1 MKIKNE
7 LVSIKI
13 GKKQYDF
20 NNLILDEY
28 LKRLVRSQL
37 DEKDSNLLSVE
48 TKARCCLIKFD
59 EEFKNLSPKS
69 ELQNTDFDI
78 GLLGSTIA
86 NQDISEQKISTE
98 YLYSSDYIW
107 DYNKKTG
114 NVKISD
120 YYGKKITAIGFN
132 SWWGR
137 GTVLVMAVLDV
148 SNYNIY
154 LQENQELSVTR
165 KDIITTDALFY
176 SNDKTKVPGPVHLAP
191 YGVPQIIYQ
200 PNIYENENS
209 WKSFNDTGYGILYSI
224 GLSSYSDYI
233 DREFVIGKDVQ
244 IKNNGTELE
253 IQGIENYL
261 SNDDLIFP
269 HNNIYPNSALY
280 PIKSNYKY
288 VIFKYK
294 VWQLV
299 HSGTYD
305 NTIETPTDTGYFY
318 YQAIPIDKFG
328 KSNIKIKYERG

>member
-1 MKIKNE
+1 MRIKNE

-20 NNLILDEY
+20 KNLILDEY
-28 LKRLVRSQL
+28 LKRLARSQL
-37 DEKDSNLLSVE
+37 DEKNKNLITVD
-48 TKARCCLIKFD
+48 TRARCCLIKFD
-59 EEFKNLSPKS
+59 KTFEELSAES
-69 ELQNTDFDI
+69 EIQNSDFDI
-78 GLLGSTIA
+78 CLMGSTIA
-86 NQDISEQKISTE
+86 NQDISEQNITTE
-98 YLYSSDYIW
+98 YLYASDFIW
-107 DYNKKTG
+107 DYSKQSG
-114 NVKISD
+114 DVQISD

-132 SWWGR
+132 SWWVR
-137 GTVLVMAVLDV
+137 GTALVMAVLDV

-191 YGVPQIIYQ
+191 YGVPQIIDQ
-200 PNIYENENS
+200 ANIYENEHS
-209 WKSFNDTGYGILYSI
+209 YKMFNDEGYGILYSI

-269 HNNIYPNSALY
+269 HNNIYPNSTIY

-288 VIFKYK
+288 VILKYK

-305 NTIETPTDTGYFY
+305 NTIETPTDTGYY
-318 YQAIPIDKFG
+318 YNQAIPIDKFG